1 MNDCQNAEMR
11 DQLPDLLHERLDAA
25 ALATVTAHVAA
36 CADCRDELELLRV
49 ALATLVKATP
59 RVDLNFIIE
68 AIPKTA
74 PRTLTP
80 KFARRPMWADWRVA
94 AAGVLMVAGAS
105 SYSLLG
111 RHGGV
116 AVRDSLG
123 GSGVAAVASG
133 VSSARTQPVDSSA
146 IAHAATPRPE
156 VVVAEG
162 SPEVGESSGLG
173 ASRLADLD
181 EKQLKALLS
190 EIDQLQPTPI
200 TEPDPVTIRVDT
212 KGKTAPEGL

>member
-11 DQLPDLLHERLDAA
+11 DQLPDLLHERMDAA
-25 ALATVTAHVAA
+25 VRATVTAHVAA

-49 ALATLVKATP
+49 ARGTLVKATP

-68 AIPKTA
+68 AIPNAA

-80 KFARRPMWADWRVA
+80 KIARRAVWTDWRVA

-116 AVRDSLG
+116 AVHDSLG
-123 GSGVAAVASG
+123 AQVAAVAAEP
-133 VSSARTQPVDSSA
+133 SSAQSQVADSAA
-146 IAHAATPRPE
+146 IVRSSTPRPE
-156 VVVAEG
+156 AVVAEG
-162 SPEVGESSGLG
+162 SPEAGESSGLG

-181 EKQLKALLS
+181 EKQLKALLT

-212 KGKTAPEGL
+212 RGKTTPEGL